1 MKQIIS
7 FLMLFMP
14 LFVGAQ
20 NTMYFMDRL
29 PQNISFNPA
38 FVPNVKFYLGL
49 PGIGG
54 VSANAYNSGFNYNEL
69 DEFIDNIDKSGYLP
83 DKFIE
88 SIGDYNTFTSE
99 INASIFSMGFKLKET
114 GYLSFGLSMN
124 SLLSVK
130 ADSKIAYLLADY
142 DNISVADFP
151 LEVSGINFLANN
163 YLTLNLAYSRKLND
177 HLTVGIS
184 PAINFNLIGIKADK
198 LSYIVEIED
207 SEFADKEYNQTIS
220 GEVLM
225 GLPVEI
231 NPDAINGNEFDLDQ
245 GFLPD
250 NWEDDLGISDLMK
263 DKSLTLNIGATYSL
277 EKWMFSGSILN
288 IGSSSF
294 KTNSYQ
300 LNGSNETILIK
311 DVNKMKIGI
320 PTKFYIGAKRQ
331 FNSKWNYGLVLN
343 STHYNWGSRTSGTI
357 SLNGFVGK
365 MLSTSVSYTA
375 GYKFNNIGLGLR
387 MRFLPGADLF
397 FVTDNL
403 LQSFNYRQ
411 AYRLSASFGINVS
424 VGVKPQVAL

>member
-1 MKQIIS
+1 MKRFIS
-7 FLMLFMP
+7 FLVLIMP
-14 LFVGAQ
+14 LFLDAQ

-69 DEFIDNIDKSGYLP
+69 EEFLDNIDRPGYSPDEFIK
-83 DKFIE
+83 

-99 INASIFSMGFKLKET
+99 INASIFALGFKLKEK

-130 ADSKIAYLLADY
+130 ADSKIAYLLSDF
-142 DNISVADFP
+142 DDLSLNDFP
-151 LEVSGINFLANN
+151 LTVDGIDFLTNN
-163 YLTLNLAYSRKLND
+163 YFALNFAYSRKLNE
-177 HLTVGIS
+177 HLTIGIS
-184 PAINFNLIGIKADK
+184 PTINFGLIGIKANK
-198 LSYIVEIED
+198 LSYIVDIENSQ
-207 SEFADKEYNQTIS
+207 SEDREYNQTVS
-220 GEVLM
+220 GEVLL

-250 NWEDDLGISDLMK
+250 NWEDDLGISDLMR

-277 EKWMFSGSILN
+277 QKWMFSASILN

-300 LNGSNETILIK
+300 LNGADEKILVK
-311 DVNKMKIGI
+311 EVDKMKFGI
-320 PTKFYIGAKRQ
+320 PTKIYIGVSRQ
-331 FNSKWNYGLVLN
+331 FTPKWNYGLVLN
-343 STHYNWGSRTSGTI
+343 NTYYNWGSRASGTI
-357 SLNGFVGK
+357 SLNGYVGK

-411 AYRLSASFGINVS
+411 AYRLSAAFGINVS